1 MRCLTFCFA
10 VLVCLLAALVPVF
23 LPEATGFRPGYEDAP
38 LCNQAKDAEELA
50 EMGDKLDQM
59 EQSLEGVTVEI
70 TDDEHASGKI
80 SKEKVAAV
88 FEALDEWGFA
98 VLKNA
103 LHEDLIE
110 ELRDD
115 LLHHVELGNKSSR
128 PQAFIQKSENGVR
141 HHSLL
146 QPWIDQQTSKVLTAL
161 GVQARKDTGTAS
173 GILLDIVPC
182 GAVITELA
190 AITTMAGA
198 EEQQPHPDVWA
209 RPGDSRAITAFFML
223 QGTNEENG
231 ALLIAPG
238 SHKCQHRVLQQL
250 DLQAGS
256 LVLMDSRTGHAGG
269 AHHGAGAL
277 DRVVFYFSYAEN
289 PEKNAPSGTTYALR
303 PELWGQMRVPLR
315 PAGSSSFTASCN
327 KEPSATYTFWDA
339 LMSRTLTCERAE
351 LDLYGE
357 WNILAVMNNKDP
369 ERVAEI
375 RACQK
380 DETSLIKKVKCME
393 WREAKFLLDQIR
405 NWMKCQSDLIN
416 QGKIWL
422 KDRSGID
429 LSGSQDVG
437 LEWSLV
443 K

>member
-161 GVQARKDTGTAS
+161 GVQARKDTRTAS
-173 GILLDIVPC
+173 GILSDIVPC

-198 EEQQPHPDVWA
+198 EAQPHHPDVA
-209 RPGDSRAITAFFML
+209 LRSGDSRAITAFFML

-231 ALLIAPG
+231 ALIIGPG
-238 SHKCQHRVLQQL
+238 SHKCKHAAFQQL

-256 LVLMDSRTGHAGG
+256 LVLMDSRSVHAGG
-269 AHHGAGAL
+269 AHNGEGAL

-315 PAGSSSFTASCN
+315 PAGSSSFTASCD
-327 KEPSATYTFWDA
+327 KEPSRTYTFWDVI
-339 LMSRTLTCERAE
+339 MSRTLSCE
-351 LDLYGE
+351 LDELTGE
-357 WNILAVMNNKDP
+357 NGFWWNIDFDINNEDP
-369 ERVAEI
+369 ERATKI
-375 RACQK
+375 RECQK

-393 WREAKFLLDQIR
+393 WREAKFLIDQIWD
-405 NWMKCQSDLIN
+405 WMKCQDEMIN
-416 QGKIWL
+416 LGKIWL

-429 LSGSQDVG
+429 LLGSPGVG
-437 LEWSLV
+437 TD